1 MKNRKWNGEKM
12 DTLSSLSDI
21 YNLVVENC
29 VKEYGLSESARELW
43 LDPLIPVE
51 MKGTTVVLATEDDF
65 RRDTLYSFYANK
77 LEAQFTNIMGF
88 PITVEIIVNDKT
100 PTTVAKFDNI
110 RNDEDLS
117 NKIETMVN
125 DNKVT
130 YTFGNF
136 IVGPSNNLA
145 FAAAKAVS
153 QKQHEKYNPLFIYGD
168 SGLGKTHLLSA
179 IQNEMQKNYPG
190 INIIYISS
198 ETFTNEF
205 LHSISANTT
214 ENFDEKYRRA
224 DALLIDDIQFIAG
237 KEQTEEKFFHIF
249 NELYKLN
256 KPIVL
261 TSDRPAKEIK
271 SISDRLKTRFSSGLA
286 ADVRAPE
293 YETRLAIIQR
303 KAELLNFKIPDDVV
317 DFIAT
322 KLKSNIRQIE
332 GVVTK
337 MNALYMVSKMKPTIV
352 VAQNVI
358 KDIVSDH
365 QPIPI
370 TVDKII
376 SEVAKIYNVQ
386 PDEMRSPKR
395 SSNISAARKVAIY
408 VIQDITGLPYE
419 TIGQEFG
426 GRDHS
431 TVVYAIKNVKESM
444 ERDSSYRSVIED
456 LIKNIKANQ

>member
-1 MKNRKWNGEKM
+1 MKNNI
-12 DTLSSLSDI
+12 SSLSDI
-21 YNLVVENC
+21 YNLVVENY
-29 VKEYGLSESARELW
+29 VREYNISASAKELW
-43 LDPLIPVE
+43 LDALEPISME
-51 MKGTTVVLATEDDF
+51 GNVVTLATDTDF
-65 RRDTLYSFYANK
+65 KRNTINSIYLEK
-77 LEAQFTNIMGF
+77 LEEQFTIVLGN
-88 PITVEIIVNDKT
+88 PIKVEIIIKDDI
-100 PTTVAKFDNI
+100 PTTETKFNDIRNSRELTNKIDNI
-110 RNDEDLS
+110 
-117 NKIETMVN
+117 VY

-130 YTFGNF
+130 YTFDNF

-145 FAAAKAVS
+145 YAAAKAVS

-179 IQNEMQKNYPG
+179 IQNEMTKNYPG
-190 INIIYISS
+190 INIIYISA

-205 LHSISANTT
+205 LHSITANKT
-214 ENFDEKYRRA
+214 ELFDEKYRNA

-256 KPIVL
+256 KAIVL

-303 KAELLNFKIPDDVV
+303 KADLLNFKIPDDVV

-337 MNALYMVSKMKPTIV
+337 MNALYMVSQIKPTIV

-376 SEVAKIYNVQ
+376 SEAAKIYNVD
-386 PDEMRSPKR
+386 PDEIRSPKR
-395 SSNISAARKVAIY
+395 NSPVSSARKVAIY
-408 VIQDITGLPYE
+408 VIQEITGLPYE
-419 TIGQEFG
+419 TIGQEFS

-431 TVVYAIKNVKESM
+431 TVVYAIKNVKEM
-444 ERDSSYRSVIED
+444 MAKDSNFRSVIED

>member
-1 MKNRKWNGEKM
+1 M
-12 DTLSSLSDI
+12 
-21 YNLVVENC
+21 VENY
-29 VKEYGLSESARELW
+29 VREYNISASAKELW
-43 LDPLIPVE
+43 LDALEPISME
-51 MKGTTVVLATEDDF
+51 GNVVTLATDTDF
-65 RRDTLYSFYANK
+65 KRNTINSIYLEK
-77 LEAQFTNIMGF
+77 LEEQFTIVLGNQIK
-88 PITVEIIVNDKT
+88 VEIIIKDDI
-100 PTTVAKFDNI
+100 PTTETKFNDIRNSRELTNKIDNI
-110 RNDEDLS
+110 
-117 NKIETMVN
+117 VH

-130 YTFGNF
+130 YTFDNF

-145 FAAAKAVS
+145 YAAAKAVS

-179 IQNEMQKNYPG
+179 IQNEMTKNYPG
-190 INIIYISS
+190 INIIYISA

-205 LHSISANTT
+205 LHSITANKT
-214 ENFDEKYRRA
+214 ELFDEKYRNA

-256 KPIVL
+256 KAIVL

-303 KAELLNFKIPDDVV
+303 KADLLNFKIPDDVV

-337 MNALYMVSKMKPTIV
+337 MNALYMVSQIKPTIV

-376 SEVAKIYNVQ
+376 SEAAKIYNVD
-386 PDEMRSPKR
+386 PDEIRSPKR
-395 SSNISAARKVAIY
+395 NSPVSSARKVAIY
-408 VIQDITGLPYE
+408 VIQEITGLPYE
-419 TIGQEFG
+419 TIGQEFS

-431 TVVYAIKNVKESM
+431 TVVYAIKNVKEM
-444 ERDSSYRSVIED
+444 MAKDSNFRSVIED